1 MHCKSR
7 VYRKEVPLNV
17 SELKQEIRCALD
29 EVGGPMRVIR
39 WWRSISWSER
49 SPVAPVGIRGGGQI
63 PDIVFRRLNLRLFL
77 KRMRH
82 VYFLTK
88 ILLIYSGL
96 NPALRDTLSV
106 VLTYISN
113 YCRTR
118 VFPLFSNSSCE
129 WTGARPLSQCA
140 SSRTVR
146 SARALILGC
155 IILLSCAINSLHG
168 LNALIGTYLL
178 LFWIKN
184 TLQRICGNFF
194 E

>member
-129 WTGARPLSQCA
+129 
-140 SSRTVR
+140 
-146 SARALILGC
+146 
-155 IILLSCAINSLHG
+155 
-168 LNALIGTYLL
+168 
-178 LFWIKN
+178 
-184 TLQRICGNFF
+184 
-194 E
+194 